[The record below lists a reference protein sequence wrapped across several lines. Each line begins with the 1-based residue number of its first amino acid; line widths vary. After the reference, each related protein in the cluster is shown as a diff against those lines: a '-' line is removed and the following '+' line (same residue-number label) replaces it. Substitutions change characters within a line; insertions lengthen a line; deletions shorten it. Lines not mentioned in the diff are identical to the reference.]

1 MADPLSICAVVG
13 LAMAGRSLSMKREER
28 PSTAPPAPAPANAQ
42 TATPI
47 AQPQYVQQNQVPG
60 QVENVG
66 FRSQSKYEVPNF
78 ADIVPNMNV
87 NGSQVNDFRNRPYVS
102 GKMNNLTPV
111 QKELVGPGLG
121 VGPEVPA
128 YGGYQQLFQVRPNNV
143 GAYKLTTLPGRSG
156 PAHDVTGG
164 RTGKVGELTHEAPA
178 KTAFLPSRRP
188 NVEGR
193 AQGQGGALSG
203 VVVRGEYEKS
213 KRTTNRAETS
223 TRSDGLSFAP
233 AKRFISSE
241 TTGDNP
247 TRNRGD
253 ANGQAYAHVNNP
265 APGIHSFAH
274 GYLNA
279 PSNQLM
285 KQKRPATAG
294 GYSAKDLEAYGFRP
308 DERRG
313 MADRAG
319 NAGRMNVRADP
330 LNQGGM
336 VTSVRSDTNKYDGRV
351 NAANGGWTQNYLRDK
366 YYELNAYKGN
376 ENPRATSQFLNTA
389 RDQMVS
395 NPLSQT
401 IA

>member
-1 MADPLSICAVVG
+1 MADPLSICAVIG
-13 LAMAGRSLSMKREER
+13 LAMAGRSLSLPKAE
-28 PSTAPPAPAPANAQ
+28 PLTPPPAPANAQ
-42 TATPI
+42 TAVAVPHAEPSLI
-47 AQPQYVQQNQVPG
+47 QHPG
-60 QVENVG
+60 QVDNSGVG

-78 ADIVPNMNV
+78 GDIVPNTNV

-121 VGPEVPA
+121 VGADVPA

-164 RTGKVGELTHEAPA
+164 RAGKVGELTHEAPA
-178 KTAFLPSRRP
+178 KTAFLPARRP

-203 VVVRGEYEKS
+203 VQVRGEYEKS

-233 AKRFISSE
+233 AKRFISTE

-247 TRNRGD
+247 TRNKGD
-253 ANGQAYAHVNNP
+253 ANGATFGHVNNP
-265 APGIHSFAH
+265 APGIHNFAH

-279 PSNQLM
+279 PANQLM
-285 KQKRPATAG
+285 KQKRPTSA
-294 GYSAKDLEAYGFRP
+294 YSAKDLEAYGMRP
-308 DERRG
+308 DDRRG
-313 MADRAG
+313 MADRQG

-336 VTSVRSDTNKYDGRV
+336 VTAVRSDSNRYDGRM
-351 NAANGGWTQNYLRDK
+351 NAASGGWTQNYLRDM
-366 YYELNAYKGN
+366 YYEMNAYKGN

-389 RDQMVS
+389 KTQLS
-395 NPLSQT
+395 TNPLIHT
-401 IA
+401 IS